1 MKRTL
6 IHSMRWSIFIFSLT
20 FVMGCLLSVAST
32 VLLENAGWG
41 IGMMVVFAI
50 VLIGI
55 VFDMLGIASAAAVET
70 PFHAMAAERVG
81 GSRQAI
87 HIVRNADRF
96 SNFCNDVVG
105 DICSVI
111 GGAAS
116 AVVVLKLIEASVYA
130 DNPTVYTV
138 VNVLFTAFVS
148 GLTVGGKALGKSM
161 AIENATEIILLI
173 GKLFHLM
180 ETRLG
185 IRLIRRKGKSKKKQ
199 ERG

>member
-55 VFDMLGIASAAAVET
+55 MFDMLGIASAAAVET

>member
-1 MKRTL
+1 MKRML
-6 IHSMRWSIFIFSLT
+6 VHSMRWSIFIFSLT
-20 FVMGCLLSVAST
+20 FLMGCLFSVAST

-55 VFDMLGIASAAAVET
+55 VFDMLGIASTAAVET
-70 PFHAMAAERVG
+70 PFHAMAAERVS
-81 GSRQAI
+81 GSRHAI
-87 HIVRNADRF
+87 HIIRNADRF

-130 DNPTVYTV
+130 DNPAVYTV

-161 AIENATEIILLI
+161 AIENATAIILLI
-173 GKLFHLM
+173 GKMFHLA

-185 IRLIRRKGKSKKKQ
+185 IRLFKRKGKSKKKQ